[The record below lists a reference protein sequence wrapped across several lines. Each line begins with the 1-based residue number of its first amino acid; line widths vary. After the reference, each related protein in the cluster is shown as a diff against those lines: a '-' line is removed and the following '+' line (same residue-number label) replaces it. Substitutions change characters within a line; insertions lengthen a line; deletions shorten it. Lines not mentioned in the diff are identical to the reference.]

1 MYILKTIF
9 LYLLTSSLPLMLVYL
24 STSGIFRIAMLSAVS
39 ISSIL
44 IFIYSD
50 KFILLFLG
58 AREVIDADNQTLFQA
73 LKSETYREHEK
84 FPKVYLYSGHR
95 VKAFVLNSR
104 NTWSV
109 VLDRSLIKSLNQE
122 QVEALVNYLIRYK
135 KEANCK
141 IQTLGMGVSSVII
154 RINYWIWDKFG
165 FDQAGKTYKS
175 CVFLTFIMIKPL
187 IDIILKLTKSHKKVV
202 CKAALKS
209 VYLQVDQSVLDRSFI
224 EFMVYHLETKINLSD
239 ITIEFLEEFPLLEN
253 CKFEEFS

>member
-24 STSGIFRIAMLSAVS
+24 SSAGIFRIVLLSTVFT
-39 ISSIL
+39 ISSL
-44 IFIYSD
+44 IFIYAD

-73 LKSETYREHEK
+73 LKSETYREHES

-104 NTWSV
+104 STWSV

-122 QVEALVNYLIRYK
+122 QIEALVSYLIRHK

-154 RINYWIWDKFG
+154 RMNYWIWDKFG
-165 FDQAGKTYKS
+165 FDQSGKTYKS
-175 CVFLTFIMIKPL
+175 CVFITFVMIKPL
-187 IDIILKLTKSHKKVV
+187 IDIILNLTKSKKKVM

-209 VYLQVDQSVLDRSFI
+209 VYLQVDQSILDRSFI

-253 CKFEEFS
+253 CKFEEYS